1 MSGQPRRAVIDRA
14 WRAIGPGVEV
24 LSGDDGGPLRR
35 TVKRIIDP
43 LVLRLRAN
51 PAYSAPF
58 VSAEVATEMFDLI
71 LASADQL
78 RCTAAWFALMKLERR
93 SQRVTTGNA
102 QDLYFPV
109 CFELAVTKG
118 APDHGGPAAA
128 AAALHEVHRDRG
140 RTTVEALNHYLA
152 DPQVLARL
160 SRQLQ
165 GSWADVR
172 AGTEITGPFFAGLTT
187 VLGPADGHREG
198 VARQRVWTAL
208 RTEPMSR

>member
-1 MSGQPRRAVIDRA
+1 
-14 WRAIGPGVEV
+14 
-24 LSGDDGGPLRR
+24 
-35 TVKRIIDP
+35 
-43 LVLRLRAN
+43 
-51 PAYSAPF
+51 
-58 VSAEVATEMFDLI
+58 
-71 LASADQL
+71 
-78 RCTAAWFALMKLERR
+78 MKLERR

-102 QDLYFPV
+102 QDLYFRCVSNWPSP
-109 CFELAVTKG
+109 AG

-128 AAALHEVHRDRG
+128 AAALHEVHQDRG

-152 DPQVLARL
+152 GPQVLARL

-208 RTEPMSR
+208 IADAAPVQPRCAGPDGPAAATALVGGRPGLVAPFAAAPPVSGETGGDQPLDRSVVERVRATLRRPGP